1 MEPGSGKN
9 IWIAAGDGD
18 LERVRELVEQHGI
31 SSNAPDQFTYT
42 PMHAAASYGHINIL
56 EYLIS
61 KGGDVNVTD
70 SDGDTPLYTVESLE
84 IARYLVDRGANVD
97 IRNIEDISPAQH
109 LLEDFPEISSY
120 LESIAP
126 TATTTTTQ
134 LNGANGAEPPSI
146 QHASMQ
152 DSQNAAS
159 DELTSTLMASAQDI
173 LQRAEA
179 EGRDAEPEL
188 RDLVERTV
196 FEGVLRGYD
205 MSEADGGGGGENQE
219 AGDQQR

>member
-1 MEPGSGKN
+1 
-9 IWIAAGDGD
+9 
-18 LERVRELVEQHGI
+18 
-31 SSNAPDQFTYT
+31 
-42 PMHAAASYGHINIL
+42 
-56 EYLIS
+56 
-61 KGGDVNVTD
+61 
-70 SDGDTPLYTVESLE
+70 
-84 IARYLVDRGANVD
+84 YLVDRGANVD
-97 IRNIEDISPAQH
+97 IRNIEGVSPAEY

-126 TATTTTTQ
+126 TTTPTTTTQ

-159 DELTSTLMASAQDI
+159 EELTSTLMALAQDI

-179 EGRDAEPEL
+179 EGKDAEPEL

-205 MSEADGGGGGENQE
+205 MTEAE
-219 AGDQQR
+219 